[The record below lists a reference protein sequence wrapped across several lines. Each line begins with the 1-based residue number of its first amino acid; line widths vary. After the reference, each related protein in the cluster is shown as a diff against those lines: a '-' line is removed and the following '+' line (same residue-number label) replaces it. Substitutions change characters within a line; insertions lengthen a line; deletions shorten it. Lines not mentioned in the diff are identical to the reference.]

1 VTVLSPCDAWA
12 VGFDQDTG
20 GLDQTLIEHW
30 DGAAW
35 TVVPSPNVP
44 GLNNELNAV
53 RADSPADIWAA
64 GESFVTGTDQTL
76 ILHWDG
82 FHWTR
87 VRSPSLGAS
96 DGLNAVAASAASNT
110 WAVGQFIGNISGINQ
125 TLALHCC

>member
-1 VTVLSPCDAWA
+1 LLLAGMAAGIGPATASAAACQASSGPSAWGGPPPPSPGTADNGFNGVTVLSPCDAWA

-53 RADSPADIWAA
+53 RAGSPADIWAA
-64 GESFVTGTDQTL
+64 GEFR
-76 ILHWDG
+76 H
-82 FHWTR
+82 R
-87 VRSPSLGAS
+87 Y
-96 DGLNAVAASAASNT
+96 
-110 WAVGQFIGNISGINQ
+110 
-125 TLALHCC
+125 